1 MTKTLLDT
9 NAYSA
14 FMSGDELVLEY
25 IIESEV
31 IYISTIVIGE
41 LFAGFHGGGKL
52 TQNREELRSFLRK
65 DGVEVID
72 VTIETAE
79 IFGEIKAGLR
89 KKGSM
94 LPLND
99 IWIAAHSIETG
110 SKLVTYDKHFKSIDG
125 LRIWEELDAT
135 R

>member
-1 MTKTLLDT
+1 MTKILLDT

-14 FMSGDELVLEY
+14 FMSGDKSVFEY
-25 IIESEV
+25 IVESEA
-31 IYISTIVIGE
+31 IYFSTIVIGE

-52 TQNREELRSFLRK
+52 IQNREELRSFLRK

-72 VTIETAE
+72 VTVETAE
-79 IFGEIKAGLR
+79 IFGEIKAGLL
-89 KKGSM
+89 KKGTM

-110 SKLVTYDKHFKSIDG
+110 SKLITYDKHFACISG
-125 LRIWEELDAT
+125 LRVWEELM
-135 R
+135 

>member
-1 MTKTLLDT
+1 MTKILLDT
-9 NAYSA
+9 NAYSS
-14 FMSGDELVLEY
+14 FLSGDKCVFDY
-25 IIESEV
+25 IVEAEV

-52 TQNREELRSFLRK
+52 SQNREELKSFLNK

-79 IFGEIKAGLR
+79 IFGEIKAGLS
-89 KKGSM
+89 KKEKM
-94 LPLND
+94 IPLND

-110 SKLVTYDKHFKSIDG
+110 SKLVTYDKHFKNISG
-125 LRIWEELDAT
+125 LRIWEELK
-135 R
+135 